1 MALFRRIM
9 VAIDGSSTSTLALRA
24 AIKLAKDQQSDLRI
38 VFVVDVFALAA
49 ETPYQLTEYEESERK
64 AGDLVLKRAA
74 AAARKAG
81 MAAETVRLEVQ
92 SLHDRVADEISRNA
106 KKWRADLIVIGSHGR
121 RGLSRLVMGSVAE
134 SLARIAPTPVL
145 LIRGR

>member
-1 MALFRRIM
+1 MALFRRIV
-9 VAIDGSSTSTLALRA
+9 VAIDGSSTSKSLRA

-49 ETPYQLTEYEESERK
+49 EAPYQVAEYEESERR
-64 AGDLVLKRAA
+64 AADLVLKRAA

-81 MAAETVRLEVQ
+81 IEAKTVRLEVQ
-92 SLHDRVADEISRNA
+92 SLHDRVADEISQNA
-106 KKWRADLIVIGSHGR
+106 KGWRADLIVIGSHGR
-121 RGLSRLVMGSVAE
+121 RGFSRLLMGSVAE